1 MNATPEAYSATIS
14 AGRADAATDRRTR
27 LRDGRRLCYR
37 EFGASEGFPV
47 IALHG
52 TPGSRLK
59 FAATD
64 ECAARLGLRIIS
76 PDRWAYGGTDAP
88 SQPTLSG
95 YALDIEQIADELG
108 LETFSVAGI
117 SGGGP
122 FAAAVAALLGPRV
135 ARLALI
141 SPVGPLAG
149 AIPRGELRPFHRFCF
164 GALPHL
170 PGAVPVAFGFLR
182 AALSVAPEAAVLLSA
197 RRAAAVDRALL
208 LRDRQIRRNLGN
220 AFRAG
225 LAGGVRGPVI
235 DLRLFSAPWDVEL
248 SRSTAAGRLWLG
260 TEDRN
265 VPLPAA
271 HHLAAAIG
279 AELILIEGAGH
290 FWFSR
295 HYDEVLR
302 WLAQAG

>member
-1 MNATPEAYSATIS
+1 L
-14 AGRADAATDRRTR
+14 G
-27 LRDGRRLCYR
+27 DGRGLCYR
-37 EFGASEGFPV
+37 EFGALGGFPV

-59 FAATD
+59 FSATHH
-64 ECAARLGLRIIS
+64 CAASLGLRMIS

-88 SQPTLSG
+88 SDPSLAA
-95 YALDIEQIADELG
+95 YAHEIEDLADKLG
-108 LETFSVAGI
+108 LGTFSVAGI

-122 FAAAVAALLGPRV
+122 FAAAVAAGLGRRV
-135 ARLALI
+135 ERLALI

-149 AIPRGELRPFHRFCF
+149 TILPDQLRLFHRFCF
-164 GALPHL
+164 RVLPHL
-170 PGAVPVAFGFLR
+170 PGAIQLAFGCLR
-182 AALSVAPEAAVLLSA
+182 AALSVAPEVAVLLSA
-197 RRAAAVDRALL
+197 RRAAAIDRALL
-208 LRDRQIRRNLGN
+208 LRDRQVRRSLSH

-235 DLRLFSAPWDVEL
+235 DLRLFSEPWGVAL
-248 SRSTAAGRLWLG
+248 SRTTAAARLWLG

-271 HHLAAAIG
+271 RHLAAAIG
-279 AELILIEGAGH
+279 AELTLLEGAGH

-302 WLAQAG
+302 WLAPAR